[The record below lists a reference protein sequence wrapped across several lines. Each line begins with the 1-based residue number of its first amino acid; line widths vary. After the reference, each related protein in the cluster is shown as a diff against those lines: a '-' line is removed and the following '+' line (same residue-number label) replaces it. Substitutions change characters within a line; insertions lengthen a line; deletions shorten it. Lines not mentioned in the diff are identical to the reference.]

1 MLLAL
6 IIFSLQFKPV
16 QTYIAQKAAAYLS
29 KELNTKVSIKSL
41 YIKPFKSIVLEDLLV
56 LDLQKDTLLSTPEFM
71 VDINQFS
78 IDKKI
83 IDINTIQVNN
93 GQFFLKDFKDKS
105 SNLDFIINY
114 FDSGKPTVKKPKS
127 KPYDVNIG
135 RVILNKFAFR
145 YKNFAAK
152 DTVQGKNVNFDNV
165 DVKELSG
172 IFEGLDT
179 KNHLVKTNIKNLTL
193 RERSGFYL
201 KNLTAETT
209 IDSNAIELKKLLLV
223 TENSRLTDYYQMKFK
238 SYRDFNH
245 YVDSVRMKAIF
256 KESHLSSK
264 DVAFFAPELNS
275 MKIELDVDG
284 QITGLV
290 NNLRAKKL
298 SIRSGKA
305 THIKGDFIL
314 KGLPRWKETF
324 MDLKI
329 EMAGTNKKDLDEVLA
344 GITGNKKPMIPI
356 IVSKFGNINFNGN
369 FTGFQNDFIAY
380 GEFKTKLGRIVSDVN
395 MKIDK
400 NDVPSYT
407 GNVKTFD
414 FNIGNLLDEKSL
426 GRISSSLY
434 VKGRGTELKELT
446 EKLSGDVEYI
456 DFNNYRYRNVKI
468 DGTFEKKNFDG
479 KLSINDKNLKLL
491 FDGGVNLNP
500 KLPVFAFNATITRAR
515 LKALKLLKDSLLV
528 DAKFSTN
535 FSGTNLNNIEGSL
548 LIQEIRLQNPKG
560 IYNVDS
566 LQLMAKGTGVDR
578 TLDIRSDILD
588 ASIRGEYDLNSIVSY
603 YKAIAKTYVPS
614 LRADIFKFKNQ
625 IFKFNLQVKKFE
637 PLAQFISPGLEMEEG
652 ATLIG
657 DFDSRNNTATLNG
670 FVRKLKYNGVVINN
684 IILDENTTKEQL
696 QLIVTS
702 DRVQLNDSLFIKDV
716 NISNILRNDSLSFN
730 VKMSN
735 SDEANQLDLNGLV
748 EFTKNQDTVARLS
761 ILPSIL
767 KINSEEWRIQE
778 KVRIA
783 LNNGKTLISNFDL
796 TNGIQQ
802 LTIDGLISEDQKDLL
817 AVGFKDFNLK
827 TLNPFTKGFG
837 VKLSGNVNGT
847 TNLYGILKAPKVN
860 DDLKIDS
867 LTFND
872 IYIGTLTDTSSFDN
886 QSNKVNVFTR
896 IMAEDSETFKLTGNI
911 DLKEKLIDLNVRM
924 NDSKLTILEPFVKQL
939 VSNLK
944 GDISADLT
952 VKGKL
957 DKPEINGSVAFDKGQ
972 LMVNYL
978 KTTYVITDEV
988 KIENS
993 VVLLDGESSD
1003 GFVLADLESHE
1014 ATARGTVDLNN
1025 LDDPT
1030 LNVTVN
1036 ANSLM
1041 ALNTTSKD
1049 NSVYFG
1055 KAYGTGV
1062 FKFTGPTSKMKIDIK
1077 AKTEKGTVFN
1087 LPLNSSETV
1096 SDKDFINFISRDSSK
1111 VVKKTTNFD
1120 GLTLTFKLTI
1130 DPNTTANIYTT
1141 LGNLSG
1147 KGNAELN
1154 LNINSLGD
1162 FEMSGDYIIETGSF
1176 DFTAQEVINKKFEI
1190 RQGGTIR
1197 WTGNPTAA
1205 QINLKAVYALRA
1217 NLNELFKAA
1226 NRDASSNANQRV
1238 NTEVEMGLTGLLL
1251 QPDIKLDIFFP
1262 AQPAIKEELQ
1272 TYFSDQN
1279 NLNLQAFSLIIR
1291 RSFAP
1296 GNGGESIGNQLSST
1310 ATSTATELV
1319 FNQFNNVLS
1328 SLNLNFVDLNVRSL
1342 SEASASVKLFND
1354 RLIINAGIVDR
1365 NSLNDFT
1372 IIDFNR
1378 SNVGGEVEG
1387 LFLIR
1392 KDGSLLGKVANKP
1405 PTIQSIFANPGIDQ
1419 NRNVTSFGLVYTQQ
1433 FDTFKEFIQ
1442 KITGAY
1448 RRNLKRKQSESPV
1461 KTNKSINKEAIINQ
1475 SKGNQRR

>member
-1 MLLAL
+1 M
-6 IIFSLQFKPV
+6 
-16 QTYIAQKAAAYLS
+16 
-29 KELNTKVSIKSL
+29 
-41 YIKPFKSIVLEDLLV
+41 LEDLLV
-56 LDLQKDTLLSTPEFM
+56 LDLQKDTLLSTPQFM
-71 VDINQFS
+71 VDINKFS
-78 IDKKI
+78 LDQKS
-83 IDINTIQVNN
+83 IDINTVQINN

-105 SNLDFIINY
+105 SNLDFIIDY
-114 FDSGKPTVKKPKS
+114 FDSGKPSVKKKES
-127 KPYDVNIG
+127 KPFDVKLG

-152 DTVQGKNVNFDNV
+152 DTTQGKSVNFDNV

-193 RERSGFYL
+193 KEQSGFYL

-209 IDSNAIELKKLLLV
+209 IDSNAIELKNLLLV
-223 TENSRLTDYYQMKFK
+223 TNQSRLTNYYQMKFK
-238 SYRDFNH
+238 TYRDFNK
-245 YVDSVRMKAIF
+245 YIDNVRMKAVF
-256 KESHLSSK
+256 KDSHLSSR
-264 DVAFFAPELNS
+264 DVAFFAPELND
-275 MKIELDVDG
+275 MKLDLDIDG

-298 SIRSGKA
+298 SIKTGKA
-305 THIKGDFIL
+305 TYIKGDFIL
-314 KGLPRWKETF
+314 KGLPKWRETF

-329 EMAGTNKKDLDEVLA
+329 ELAGTNKTDLEEVLA
-344 GITGNKKPMIPI
+344 GITNSKKKMIPV
-356 IVSKFGNINFNGN
+356 IVNKFGNINFNGS

-395 MKIDK
+395 MKIDR

-407 GNVKTFD
+407 GNLKTYD

-426 GRISSSLY
+426 GRITSSLY
-434 VKGRGTELKELT
+434 VKGRGTALRELT
-446 EKLSGDVEYI
+446 EKINGDVDYI
-456 DFNNYRYRNVKI
+456 DFNGYRYRNVKV
-468 DGTFEKKNFDG
+468 DGTFDKKYFDG
-479 KLSINDKNLKLL
+479 KLSINDKNVKLV

-500 KLPVFAFNATITRAR
+500 KLPVFNFNATISKAK
-515 LKALKLLKDSLLV
+515 LKALKLLKDSLMV

-548 LIQEIRLQNPKG
+548 LIQEIRLQNQQG
-560 IYNVDS
+560 IYHVDS
-566 LQLMAKGTGVDR
+566 VQLIANGTGINR
-578 TLDIRSDILD
+578 NLNIKSDILD
-588 ASIRGEYDLNSIVSY
+588 ASITGEYDLNSIISY
-603 YKAIAKTYVPS
+603 YKTIAKTYIPS
-614 LRADIFKFKNQ
+614 LKTDIYKYNNQ
-625 IFKFNLQVKKFE
+625 IFKFNLRVKKFDA
-637 PLAQFISPGLEMEEG
+637 LAQLISPGLELEEG
-652 ATLIG
+652 ATING
-657 DFDSRNNTATLNG
+657 DFDSRNNIASLTG
-670 FVRKLKYNGVVINN
+670 FVKNLKYNGIVVNN
-684 IILDENTTKEQL
+684 IIIDENTTKEQL
-696 QLIVTS
+696 QLIITS
-702 DRVQLNDSLFIKDV
+702 DRVQLNDSLYIKDV
-716 NISNILRNDSLSFN
+716 NISNILRNDSLAFN
-730 VKMSN
+730 IKMSN
-735 SDEANQLDLNGLV
+735 ADEANQLDLNGLV
-748 EFTKNQDTVARLS
+748 EFTKNQDTTARLS

-778 KVRIA
+778 KVRIV

-796 TNGIQQ
+796 TNGNQQ
-802 LTIDGLISEDQKDLL
+802 LTIDGLISEDPKDLL
-817 AVGFKDFNLK
+817 EVGFKDFNLK

-837 VKLSGNVNGT
+837 VKLSGAVNGNT
-847 TNLYGILKAPKVN
+847 HLYGILKAPKVN

-872 IYIGTLTDTSSFDN
+872 IYIGTLTDTSSFNN
-886 QSNKVNVFTR
+886 QTNTINVFTR
-896 IMAEDSETFKLTGNI
+896 IMTNDSETFKLTGGLS
-911 DLKEKLIDLNVRM
+911 LKEKLIDLDVKM
-924 NDSKLTILEPFVKQL
+924 NESKLTILEPFVKDL

-944 GDISADLT
+944 GNISADLT

-957 DKPEINGSVAFDKGQ
+957 DKPEINGTLALDKGE

-988 KIENS
+988 KVENS
-993 VVLLDGESSD
+993 VVNLENFKLS
-1003 GFVLADLESHE
+1003 DLEGHE
-1014 ATARGTVDLNN
+1014 AMADGSVDLNN
-1025 LDDPT
+1025 LNDPT
-1030 LNVTVN
+1030 LDVTVN
-1036 ANSLM
+1036 ASNFM

-1055 KAYGTGV
+1055 RAYGTGV

-1120 GLTLTFKLTI
+1120 GITLSFKLTI
-1130 DPNTTANIYTT
+1130 DPNTTANIFTT

-1162 FEMSGDYIIETGSF
+1162 FEMAGDYIIESGSF

-1217 NLNELFKAA
+1217 NLSELFKAA

-1238 NTEVEMGLTGLLL
+1238 DTEVEMGLTGLLL
-1251 QPDIKLDIFFP
+1251 QPDIKLDINFP
-1262 AQPAIKEELQ
+1262 SQPSIKEQLQ
-1272 TYFSDQN
+1272 TYLSDQN

-1291 RSFAP
+1291 RSFAS

-1342 SEASASVKLFND
+1342 NEANASFKFFNN

-1365 NSLNDFT
+1365 NSVNDFNV
-1372 IIDFNR
+1372 IDFSND
-1378 SNVGGEVEG
+1378 NVGREVEA

-1392 KDGSLLGKVANKP
+1392 KDGSLTIKAANKP
-1405 PTIQSIFANPGIDQ
+1405 PTQQSIFLNSGISPTA
-1419 NRNVTSFGLVYTQQ
+1419 NVTSFGLVYTQQ

-1442 KITGAY
+1442 KISGSY
-1448 RRNLKRKQSESPV
+1448 RRNLRRTQSETPV
-1461 KTNKSINKEAIINQ
+1461 KVNKSINKETIINQ
-1475 SKGNQRR
+1475 GKNNPRK

>member
-16 QTYIAQKAAAYLS
+16 QTYFAQKAAAYLS
-29 KELNTKVSIKSL
+29 KELNTTIKIKSL

-56 LDLQKDTLLSTPEFM
+56 LDLQKDTLLSTPQFM
-71 VDINQFS
+71 VDINQLS

-83 IDINTIQVNN
+83 IDINTVQINN
-93 GQFFLKDFKDKS
+93 GSFFLKDFKDNS

-114 FDSGKPTVKKPKS
+114 FDSGKPTVKKKKS
-127 KPYDVNIG
+127 EPYKIDFRRI
-135 RVILNKFAFR
+135 ILNKMSFK
-145 YKNFAAK
+145 YKNYKAK
-152 DTVQGKNVNFDNV
+152 DQSQGKSVNFDNV

-179 KNHLVKTNIKNLTL
+179 KTHLFKTNIKNLTFK
-193 RERSGFYL
+193 ERSGFYL
-201 KNLTAETT
+201 KNLTAQTT
-209 IDSNAIELKKLLLV
+209 VDSNSIELKNLLLE
-223 TENSRLTDYYQMKFK
+223 TNQSRLTNYFQMRFNTFK
-238 SYRDFNH
+238 DFNH
-245 YVDSVRMKAIF
+245 YIDNVRMKAVF
-256 KESHLSSK
+256 KESHITSR
-264 DVAFFAPELNS
+264 DVAFFAPELNE
-275 MKIELDVDG
+275 MKLDLDVDG

-298 SIRSGKA
+298 SIKSGKA
-305 THIKGDFIL
+305 TYIKGDFII
-314 KGLPRWKETF
+314 KGLPKWKETF
-324 MDLKI
+324 MDLNI
-329 EMAGTNKKDLDEVLA
+329 EMAGTNKTDLDEVLA
-344 GITGNKKPMIPI
+344 GITNSKKKLIPS
-356 IVSKFGNINFNGN
+356 IVNKFGNINFNGS

-380 GEFKTKLGRIVSDVN
+380 GEFKTKLGRFVSDVN

-407 GNVKTFD
+407 GNIKTYD

-434 VKGRGTELKELT
+434 VKGRGTELKS
-446 EKLSGDVEYI
+446 LSENINGDVDYI

-468 DGTFEKKNFDG
+468 DGTFNKKYFDG
-479 KLSINDKNLKLL
+479 KLSINDKNVKLV

-500 KLPVFAFNATITRAR
+500 KLPVFNFKATITKAK
-515 LKALKLLKDSLLV
+515 LKALKLLKDSLMV

-535 FSGTNLNNIEGSL
+535 FSGTNLDNIEGTL

-560 IYNVDS
+560 VYNVDS
-566 LQLMAKGTGVDR
+566 VQLLANGTGANR
-578 TLDIRSDILD
+578 NLTIKSDILD
-588 ASIRGEYDLNSIVSY
+588 ASIKGEYDLNSIASY

-614 LRADIFKFKNQ
+614 LKADIIKYKNQ
-625 IFKFNLQVKKFE
+625 IFQFNLQVKNFE
-637 PLAQFISPGLEMEEG
+637 PLAQFISPGLELDEG

-670 FVRKLKYNGVVINN
+670 FVKTLKFNGVVVNN

-702 DRVQLNDSLFIKDV
+702 DRVQINDSLFIKDV
-716 NISNILRNDSLSFN
+716 NISNILRNDSLAFN

-735 SDEANQLDLNGLV
+735 SDDANQLDLNGLV
-748 EFTKNQDTVARLS
+748 EFTKNQDTTARLS

-778 KVRIA
+778 KVRIV
-783 LNNGKTLISNFDL
+783 LNNGKTEITNFDL
-796 TNGIQQ
+796 TNGNQQ
-802 LTIDGLISEDQKDLL
+802 ITIDGLISEDPKDLIK
-817 AVGFKDFNLK
+817 VGFKDFSLR

-837 VKLSGNVNGT
+837 VKLAGNVNGE
-847 TNLYGILKAPKVN
+847 TNLYGILKAPRVS

-867 LTFND
+867 LNFNN
-872 IYIGTLTDTSSFDN
+872 IYIGTLTDTSSFNNEDN
-886 QSNKVNVFTR
+886 KINVFTR
-896 IMAEDSETFKLTGNI
+896 IMADGNETFKLTGNL
-911 DLKEKLIDLNVRM
+911 DLKEKEIDLNVRM
-924 NDSKLTILEPFVKQL
+924 NESKLTILEPFVKEL

-944 GDISADLT
+944 GNISSDLT
-952 VKGKL
+952 VKGKF
-957 DKPEINGSVAFDKGQ
+957 DKPEINGTLALDKGQ

-978 KTTYVITDEV
+978 KTTYIITDEV
-988 KIENS
+988 KVEKS
-993 VVLLDGESSD
+993 VIKLDK
-1003 GFVLADLESHE
+1003 FKLNDLEGHE
-1014 ATARGTVDLNN
+1014 AVANGTVDLNDIN
-1025 LDDPT
+1025 YPN
-1030 LNVTVN
+1030 LNVILE
-1036 ANSLM
+1036 ANSFM
-1041 ALNTTSKD
+1041 ALNTTAKD
-1049 NSVYFG
+1049 NSVYYG
-1055 KAYGTGV
+1055 RAYGTGV
-1062 FKFTGPTSKMKIDIK
+1062 FKFNGPTNKMKIDIK
-1077 AKTEKGTVFN
+1077 AKTEKGTIFN

-1096 SDKDFINFISRDSSK
+1096 SDKDFINFISRDSTTI
-1111 VVKKTTNFD
+1111 VKKTTNFD

-1176 DFTAQEVINKKFEI
+1176 DFTAQEVINKKFDI

-1251 QPDIKLDIFFP
+1251 KPDIKLDIYFP
-1262 AQPAIKEELQ
+1262 SQPAIKEELQ

-1296 GNGGESIGNQLSST
+1296 GNGGESIGNQLQST
-1310 ATSTATELV
+1310 VSSTATELV

-1342 SEASASVKLFND
+1342 SEANASFKFFND

-1365 NSLNDFT
+1365 NSLNDLT
-1372 IIDFNR
+1372 IIDF
-1378 SNVGGEVEG
+1378 SKNVGSEVEA
-1387 LFLIR
+1387 LFLIK
-1392 KDGSLLGKVANKP
+1392 KDGSLTGKVANKP
-1405 PTIQSIFANPGIDQ
+1405 PTQQSIFLNSGISATA
-1419 NRNVTSFGLVYTQQ
+1419 NVTSFGLVYTQQ

-1442 KITGAY
+1442 KLSGAY
-1448 RRNLKRKQSESPV
+1448 RRNLKRKQAEQPV
-1461 KTNKSINKEAIINQ
+1461 KTNKSINKDAIINQ
-1475 SKGNQRR
+1475 SKGNPRR

>member
-16 QTYIAQKAAAYLS
+16 QTYVAQKAAAYLS
-29 KELNTKVSIKSL
+29 KELKTTISIKSL

-56 LDLQKDTLLSTPEFM
+56 LDLQKDTLLSTPQFM
-71 VDINQFS
+71 VDINQLS

-83 IDINTIQVNN
+83 ININTVQINN

-114 FDSGKPTVKKPKS
+114 FDSGKPTVKKPDS
-127 KPYDVNIG
+127 KPFDVTIG

-145 YKNFAAK
+145 YKNYAAK

-172 IFEGLDT
+172 IFDGLDT

-193 RERSGFYL
+193 REKSGFYL

-223 TENSRLTDYYQMKFK
+223 TDHSRLTDYYQMKFK
-238 SYRDFNH
+238 TYRDFNH

-305 THIKGDFIL
+305 THIKGDFII
-314 KGLPRWKETF
+314 KGLPKWKETF

-344 GITGNKKPMIPI
+344 GFTGSKKAIIPS
-356 IVSKFGNINFNGN
+356 IVNKFGNINFNGN

-434 VKGRGTELKELT
+434 VKGRGTELKDLT
-446 EKLSGDVEYI
+446 EKLNGDVAYI
-456 DFNNYRYRNVKI
+456 DFNGYRYRNVKI

-479 KLSINDKNLKLL
+479 KLSINDKNVKLI

-500 KLPVFAFNATITRAR
+500 KLPVFNFNATITKAR
-515 LKALKLLKDSLLV
+515 LKALKLLNDSLLV

-535 FSGTNLNNIEGSL
+535 FSGTNLNNIEGQL

-566 LQLMAKGTGVDR
+566 VQLMAQGTGVDR
-578 TLDIRSDILD
+578 VLDIKSDILD

-614 LRADIFKFKNQ
+614 LRANIIKYKNQ
-625 IFKFNLQVKKFE
+625 IFKFNLRVKKFE
-637 PLAQFISPGLEMEEG
+637 PLAQFISPGLEMAEG

-670 FVRKLKYNGVVINN
+670 YVKTLKYNGVVINN

-716 NISNILRNDSLSFN
+716 NISNILRNDSLAFN

-748 EFTKNQDTVARLS
+748 EFTKNEDTIARLS
-761 ILPSIL
+761 VLPSIL

-783 LNNGKTLISNFDL
+783 INNGKTLISNFDL
-796 TNGIQQ
+796 TNGEQQ
-802 LTIDGLISEDQKDLL
+802 MTIDGLISEDQKDLL
-817 AVGFKDFNLK
+817 VVGFKDFNLK

-837 VKLSGNVNGT
+837 MKLSGNVNGM

-872 IYIGTLTDTSSFDN
+872 IYIGTLTDTSSFN
-886 QSNKVNVFTR
+886 NESSKINVFTR
-896 IMAEDSETFKLTGNI
+896 ITTENAETFKLTGNL
-911 DLKEKLIDLNVRM
+911 DLKEKLIDLNVKM
-924 NDSKLTILEPFVKQL
+924 KDSKLTILEPFVKQL

-957 DKPEINGSVAFDKGQ
+957 DKPQIDGNISFNKGE

-988 KIENS
+988 KVANS
-993 VVLLDGESSD
+993 VIDLD
-1003 GFVLADLESHE
+1003 DLELNDLEGHQAVAVGS
-1014 ATARGTVDLNN
+1014 VDLNN

-1030 LNVTVN
+1030 LDVTVT
-1036 ANSLM
+1036 ANSFM

-1062 FKFTGPTSKMKIDIK
+1062 FKFSGPTSKMKIDIK

-1272 TYFSDQN
+1272 TYLSDQN

-1387 LFLIR
+1387 LFLIK

-1419 NRNVTSFGLVYTQQ
+1419 NRNVTSFGMVYTQQ
-1433 FDTFKEFIQ
+1433 FDTFKEFLQ

-1448 RRNLKRKQSESPV
+1448 RRNLKRKQEGNPV
-1461 KTNKSINKEAIINQ
+1461 KTNKSISKEAIINQ
-1475 SKGNQRR
+1475 SKGNPRR

>member
-1 MLLAL
+1 M
-6 IIFSLQFKPV
+6 
-16 QTYIAQKAAAYLS
+16 
-29 KELNTKVSIKSL
+29 SIKSL
-41 YIKPFKSIVLEDLLV
+41 YIQPFKSIVFEELLV
-56 LDLQKDTLLSTPEFM
+56 LDLQKDTLLSTPQFM
-71 VDINQFS
+71 VDINQLS
-78 IDKKI
+78 LDKRI
-83 IDINTIQVNN
+83 IDINTIQINN

-114 FDSGKPTVKKPKS
+114 FDSGKPTVRKKKS
-127 KPYDVNIG
+127 KPYDVSLG
-135 RVILNKFAFR
+135 RLILNKFAFR
-145 YKNFAAK
+145 YKNFGAK
-152 DTVQGKNVNFDNV
+152 DTLQGQSVNFDNV

-179 KNHLVKTNIKNLTL
+179 KNHLMKTNIKNLTL
-193 RERSGFYL
+193 KERSGFYL
-201 KNLTAETT
+201 KNLTAQTT
-209 IDSNAIELKKLLLV
+209 IDSNAIELKNLLLV
-223 TENSRLTDYYQMKFK
+223 TNQSRLSNYYQMKFNT
-238 SYRDFNH
+238 YRDFNH
-245 YVDSVRMKAIF
+245 YIDSVRMKAVF
-256 KESHLSSK
+256 KDSHLSSR
-264 DVAFFAPELNS
+264 DVAFFAPE
-275 MKIELDVDG
+275 MKDMKLDIDVDG

-298 SIRSGKA
+298 SLRTGKA
-305 THIKGDFIL
+305 TYIKGDFIL
-314 KGLPRWKETF
+314 KGLPKWKETF

-329 EMAGTNKKDLDEVLA
+329 DLAGTNKTDLDEVLR
-344 GITGNKKPMIPI
+344 GITNSKKTLIPT
-356 IVSKFGNINFNGN
+356 IVSKFGNINFNGS

-414 FNIGNLLDEKSL
+414 FNIGNLLEEKSL
-426 GRISSSLY
+426 GKISSSLY
-434 VKGRGTELKELT
+434 VKGRGTELKNLT
-446 EKLSGDVEYI
+446 EKLNGDVDYI

-468 DGTFEKKNFDG
+468 DGTFNKKYFDG
-479 KLSINDKNLKLL
+479 KLSIDDKNVKLI

-500 KLPVFAFNATITRAR
+500 KLPVFNFNATISKAR
-515 LKALKLLKDSLLV
+515 LKALKLMKDSLMV
-528 DAKFSTN
+528 DAKFKTN
-535 FSGTNLNNIEGSL
+535 FSGTNLNNIEGNL
-548 LIQEIRLQNPKG
+548 LIEEIRLQNPKG
-560 IYNVDS
+560 IYMIDS
-566 LQLMAKGTGVDR
+566 VQLVANGTGTSR
-578 TLDIRSDILD
+578 NLNIKSDILD
-588 ASIRGEYDLNSIVSY
+588 ASISGQYDLNSIASY

-614 LRADIFKFKNQ
+614 LKTDIIKYKEQ
-625 IFKFNLQVKKFE
+625 IFQFNLKIKKFE
-637 PLAQFISPGLEMEEG
+637 PLAQLISPGLEMEEG
-652 ATLIG
+652 ATIIG
-657 DFDSRNNTATLNG
+657 DFDSRNNTATLTG
-670 FVRKLKYNGVVINN
+670 FVRKLKYSGIVVNN

-702 DRVQLNDSLFIKDV
+702 DRVQLNDSLYIKDV
-716 NISNILRNDSLSFN
+716 NISNILRNDSLAFN

-735 SDEANQLDLNGLV
+735 ADEANQLDLNGLV
-748 EFTKNQDTVARLS
+748 EFTKNQDTAARLS
-761 ILPSIL
+761 VLPSIL
-767 KINSEEWRIQE
+767 KINNEEWRIQD
-778 KVRIA
+778 KVRIV
-783 LNNGKTLISNFDL
+783 LNNGKTQISNFDL
-796 TNGIQQ
+796 TNGDQQ
-802 LTIDGLISEDQKDLL
+802 LIVDGLISDDPKDLL
-817 AVGFKDFNLK
+817 TVGFKDFSLK

-837 VKLSGNVNGT
+837 VKLNGDVNGNT
-847 TNLYGILKAPKVN
+847 RVYGILKSPTIN

-867 LTFND
+867 LNFND

-886 QSNKVNVFTR
+886 QSNKVNVFTSV
-896 IMAEDSETFKLTGNI
+896 MTENTETFKLTGNV

-924 NDSKLTILEPFVKQL
+924 NESKLTILEPFVKQL

-944 GDISADLT
+944 GNISADLT

-957 DKPEINGSVAFDKGQ
+957 DQPEINGSLALDKGQ

-988 KIENS
+988 SVKNS
-993 VVLLDGESSD
+993 VIYLDD
-1003 GFVLADLESHE
+1003 FVLRDLEGHE
-1014 ATARGTVDLNN
+1014 ASAEGSVDLNN
-1025 LDDPT
+1025 INDPT
-1030 LNVTVN
+1030 LDVRVN
-1036 ANSLM
+1036 ANNFM

-1055 KAYGTGV
+1055 RAYGTGL
-1062 FKFTGPTSKMKIDIK
+1062 FKFNGPTSKMKIDIK

-1111 VVKKTTNFD
+1111 VVKKTTSFD
-1120 GLTLTFKLTI
+1120 GLTLTFKLSI
-1130 DPNTTANIYTT
+1130 DPNTTANIFTT

-1217 NLNELFKAA
+1217 NLSDLFKAA

-1238 NTEVEMGLTGLLL
+1238 DTEVEMGLTGLLL
-1251 QPDIKLDIFFP
+1251 QPDIKLDINFP
-1262 AQPAIKEELQ
+1262 SQPSIKEQLQ
-1272 TYFSDQN
+1272 TYLSDQN

-1291 RSFAP
+1291 RSFAS

-1342 SEASASVKLFND
+1342 NEANASFKFFNN
-1354 RLIINAGIVDR
+1354 RLVVNAGIVDR
-1365 NSLNDFT
+1365 NSVNDFNV
-1372 IIDFNR
+1372 IDFSR
-1378 SNVGGEVEG
+1378 NVGREVEA
-1387 LFLIR
+1387 LYLI
-1392 KDGSLLGKVANKP
+1392 KSDGSLTVKAANKP
-1405 PTIQSIFANPGIDQ
+1405 PTQQSIFLNSGISPTA
-1419 NRNVTSFGLVYTQQ
+1419 NVTSFGLVYTQQ

-1442 KITGAY
+1442 KLSGSY
-1448 RRNLKRKQSESPV
+1448 RRNLKRKQSEAPV
-1461 KTNKSINKEAIINQ
+1461 KTNKSLSKEVIINQ
-1475 SKGNQRR
+1475 TKNNGPRR

>member
-1 MLLAL
+1 LLLAL

-16 QTYIAQKAAAYLS
+16 QTYVAQKAAAYLS
-29 KELNTKVSIKSL
+29 KELKTTISIKSL

-56 LDLQKDTLLSTPEFM
+56 LDLQKDTLLSTPQFM
-71 VDINQFS
+71 VDINQLS

-83 IDINTIQVNN
+83 ININTVQINN

-114 FDSGKPTVKKPKS
+114 FDSGKPTVKKPDS
-127 KPYDVNIG
+127 KPFDVTIG

-145 YKNFAAK
+145 YKNYAAK

-172 IFEGLDT
+172 IFDGLDT

-193 RERSGFYL
+193 REKSGFYL

-223 TENSRLTDYYQMKFK
+223 TDHSRLTDYYQMKFK
-238 SYRDFNH
+238 TYRDFNH

-305 THIKGDFIL
+305 THIKGDFII
-314 KGLPRWKETF
+314 KGLPKWKETF

-344 GITGNKKPMIPI
+344 GFTGSKKAIIPS
-356 IVSKFGNINFNGN
+356 IVNKFGNINFNGN

-434 VKGRGTELKELT
+434 VKGRGTELKDLT
-446 EKLSGDVEYI
+446 EKLNGDVAYI
-456 DFNNYRYRNVKI
+456 DFNGYRYRNVKI

-479 KLSINDKNLKLL
+479 KLSINDKNVKLI

-500 KLPVFAFNATITRAR
+500 KLPVFNFNATITKAR
-515 LKALKLLKDSLLV
+515 LKALKLLNDSLLV

-535 FSGTNLNNIEGSL
+535 FSGTNLNNIEGQL

-566 LQLMAKGTGVDR
+566 VQLMAQGTGVDR
-578 TLDIRSDILD
+578 VLDIKSDILD

-614 LRADIFKFKNQ
+614 LRANIIKYKNQ
-625 IFKFNLQVKKFE
+625 IFKFNLRVKKFE
-637 PLAQFISPGLEMEEG
+637 PLAQFISPGLEMAEG

-670 FVRKLKYNGVVINN
+670 YVKTLKYNGVVINN

-716 NISNILRNDSLSFN
+716 NISNILRNDSLAFN

-748 EFTKNQDTVARLS
+748 EFTKNEDTIARLS
-761 ILPSIL
+761 VLPSIL

-778 KVRIA
+778 KVRFAI
-783 LNNGKTLISNFDL
+783 NNGKTLISNFDL
-796 TNGIQQ
+796 TNGKQQ
-802 LTIDGLISEDQKDLL
+802 MTIDGLISEDQKDLL
-817 AVGFKDFNLK
+817 VVGFKDFNLK

-837 VKLSGNVNGT
+837 VKLSGNVNGM

-872 IYIGTLTDTSSFDN
+872 IYIGTLTDTSSFN
-886 QSNKVNVFTR
+886 NESSKINVFTR
-896 IMAEDSETFKLTGNI
+896 ITTENSESFKLTGNL
-911 DLKEKLIDLNVRM
+911 DLKEKLIDLNVKM
-924 NDSKLTILEPFVKQL
+924 KDSKLTILEPFVKQL

-957 DKPEINGSVAFDKGQ
+957 DKPQIDGNISFNKGE

-988 KIENS
+988 KVANS
-993 VVLLDGESSD
+993 VIDLD
-1003 GFVLADLESHE
+1003 DLELNDLEGHQAVAVGS
-1014 ATARGTVDLNN
+1014 VDLNN

-1030 LNVTVN
+1030 LDVTVT
-1036 ANSLM
+1036 ANSFM

-1062 FKFTGPTSKMKIDIK
+1062 FKFSGPTSKMKIDIK

-1190 RQGGTIR
+1190 RQGGTIL

-1272 TYFSDQN
+1272 TYLSDQN

-1387 LFLIR
+1387 LFLIK

-1419 NRNVTSFGLVYTQQ
+1419 NRNVTSFGMVYTQQ
-1433 FDTFKEFIQ
+1433 FDTFKEFLQ

-1448 RRNLKRKQSESPV
+1448 RRNLRRKREGNPV
-1461 KTNKSINKEAIINQ
+1461 KTNKSISKEAIINQ
-1475 SKGNQRR
+1475 SKGNPRR

>member
-16 QTYIAQKAAAYLS
+16 QTYVAQKAAAYLS
-29 KELNTKVSIKSL
+29 KELKTTISIKSL

-56 LDLQKDTLLSTPEFM
+56 LDLQKDTLLSTPQFM
-71 VDINQFS
+71 VDINQLS

-83 IDINTIQVNN
+83 ININTVQINN

-114 FDSGKPTVKKPKS
+114 FDSGKPTVKKPDR
-127 KPYDVNIG
+127 KPFDVTIG

-145 YKNFAAK
+145 YKNYAAK

-172 IFEGLDT
+172 IFDGLDT

-193 RERSGFYL
+193 REKSGFYL

-223 TENSRLTDYYQMKFK
+223 TDHSRLTDYYQMKFK
-238 SYRDFNH
+238 TYRDFNH

-305 THIKGDFIL
+305 THIKGDFII
-314 KGLPRWKETF
+314 KGLPKWKETF

-344 GITGNKKPMIPI
+344 GFTGSKKAIIPS
-356 IVSKFGNINFNGN
+356 IVNKFGNINFNGN

-426 GRISSSLY
+426 GRVSSSLY
-434 VKGRGTELKELT
+434 VKGRGTELKDLT
-446 EKLSGDVEYI
+446 EKLNGDVAYI
-456 DFNNYRYRNVKI
+456 DFNGYRYRNVKI

-479 KLSINDKNLKLL
+479 KLSINDKNVKLI

-500 KLPVFAFNATITRAR
+500 KLPVFNFNATITKAR
-515 LKALKLLKDSLLV
+515 LKSLKLLNDSLLV

-535 FSGTNLNNIEGSL
+535 FSGTNLNNIEGQL

-566 LQLMAKGTGVDR
+566 VQLMAQGTGVDR
-578 TLDIRSDILD
+578 VLDIKSDILD

-614 LRADIFKFKNQ
+614 LRANIIKYKNQ
-625 IFKFNLQVKKFE
+625 IFKFNLRVKKFE
-637 PLAQFISPGLEMEEG
+637 PLAQFISPGLEMAEG

-670 FVRKLKYNGVVINN
+670 YVKTLKYNGVVINN

-716 NISNILRNDSLSFN
+716 NISNILRNDSLAFN

-748 EFTKNQDTVARLS
+748 EFTKNEDTIARLS
-761 ILPSIL
+761 VLPSIL

-796 TNGIQQ
+796 TNGEQQ
-802 LTIDGLISEDQKDLL
+802 MTIDGLISEDQKDLL
-817 AVGFKDFNLK
+817 VVGFKDFNLK

-837 VKLSGNVNGT
+837 VKLSGNVNGM

-872 IYIGTLTDTSSFDN
+872 IYIGTLTDTSSFN
-886 QSNKVNVFTR
+886 NESNKINVFTR
-896 IMAEDSETFKLTGNI
+896 ITTENSETFKLTGNL
-911 DLKEKLIDLNVRM
+911 DLKEKLIDLNVKM
-924 NDSKLTILEPFVKQL
+924 KDSKLTILEPFVKQL

-957 DKPEINGSVAFDKGQ
+957 DKPQIDGNISFNKGE

-988 KIENS
+988 KVANS
-993 VVLLDGESSD
+993 VIDLD
-1003 GFVLADLESHE
+1003 DLELNDLEGHQAVAVGS
-1014 ATARGTVDLNN
+1014 VDLNN

-1030 LNVTVN
+1030 LDVKLT
-1036 ANSLM
+1036 ANSFM

-1062 FKFTGPTSKMKIDIK
+1062 FKFSGPTSKMKIDIK

-1272 TYFSDQN
+1272 TYLSDQN

-1387 LFLIR
+1387 LFLIK

-1419 NRNVTSFGLVYTQQ
+1419 NRNVTSFGMVYTQQ
-1433 FDTFKEFIQ
+1433 FDTFKEFLQ

-1448 RRNLKRKQSESPV
+1448 RRNLKRKQEGNPV
-1461 KTNKSINKEAIINQ
+1461 KTNKSISKEAIINQ
-1475 SKGNQRR
+1475 SKGNPRR

>member
-16 QTYIAQKAAAYLS
+16 QTYVAQKAAAYLS
-29 KELNTKVSIKSL
+29 KELKTTISIKSL

-56 LDLQKDTLLSTPEFM
+56 LDLQKDTLLSTPQFM
-71 VDINQFS
+71 VDINQLS

-83 IDINTIQVNN
+83 ININTVQINN

-114 FDSGKPTVKKPKS
+114 FDSGKPTVKKPDS
-127 KPYDVNIG
+127 KPFDVTIG
-135 RVILNKFAFR
+135 RVILNIFAFR
-145 YKNFAAK
+145 YKNYAAK

-172 IFEGLDT
+172 IFDGLDT

-193 RERSGFYL
+193 REKSGFYL

-223 TENSRLTDYYQMKFK
+223 TDHSRLTDYYQMKFK
-238 SYRDFNH
+238 TYRDFNH

-305 THIKGDFIL
+305 THIKGDFII
-314 KGLPRWKETF
+314 KGLPKWKETF

-344 GITGNKKPMIPI
+344 GFTGSKKAIIPS
-356 IVSKFGNINFNGN
+356 IVNKFGNINFNGN

-434 VKGRGTELKELT
+434 VKGRGTELKDLT
-446 EKLSGDVEYI
+446 EKLNGDVAYI
-456 DFNNYRYRNVKI
+456 DFNGYRYRNVKI

-479 KLSINDKNLKLL
+479 KLSINDKNVKLI

-500 KLPVFAFNATITRAR
+500 RLPVFNFNATITKAR
-515 LKALKLLKDSLLV
+515 LKALKLLNDSLLV

-535 FSGTNLNNIEGSL
+535 FSGTNLNNIEGQL

-566 LQLMAKGTGVDR
+566 VQLMAQGTGVDR
-578 TLDIRSDILD
+578 VLDIKSDILD

-614 LRADIFKFKNQ
+614 LRANIIKYKNQ
-625 IFKFNLQVKKFE
+625 IFKFNLRVKKFE
-637 PLAQFISPGLEMEEG
+637 PLAQFISPGLEMAEG

-670 FVRKLKYNGVVINN
+670 YVKTLKYNGVVINN

-716 NISNILRNDSLSFN
+716 NISNILRNDSLAFN

-748 EFTKNQDTVARLS
+748 EFTKNEDTIARLS
-761 ILPSIL
+761 VLPSIL

-783 LNNGKTLISNFDL
+783 INNGKTLISNFDL
-796 TNGIQQ
+796 TNGEQQ
-802 LTIDGLISEDQKDLL
+802 MTIDGLISEDQKDLL
-817 AVGFKDFNLK
+817 VVGFKDFNLK

-837 VKLSGNVNGT
+837 VKLSGNVNGM

-872 IYIGTLTDTSSFDN
+872 IYIGTLTDTSSFN
-886 QSNKVNVFTR
+886 NESSKINVFTR
-896 IMAEDSETFKLTGNI
+896 ITTENSETFKLTGNL
-911 DLKEKLIDLNVRM
+911 DLKEKLIDLNVKM
-924 NDSKLTILEPFVKQL
+924 KDSKLTILEPFVKQL

-957 DKPEINGSVAFDKGQ
+957 DKPQIDGNISFNKGE

-988 KIENS
+988 KVANS
-993 VVLLDGESSD
+993 VIDLD
-1003 GFVLADLESHE
+1003 DLELNDLEGHHAVAVGS
-1014 ATARGTVDLNN
+1014 VDLNN

-1030 LNVTVN
+1030 LDVKVT
-1036 ANSLM
+1036 ANSFM

-1062 FKFTGPTSKMKIDIK
+1062 FKFNGPTSKMKIDIK

-1272 TYFSDQN
+1272 TYLSDQN

-1387 LFLIR
+1387 LFLIK

-1419 NRNVTSFGLVYTQQ
+1419 NRNVTSFGMVYTQQ
-1433 FDTFKEFIQ
+1433 FDTFKEFLQ

-1448 RRNLKRKQSESPV
+1448 RRNLKRKQEGNPV
-1461 KTNKSINKEAIINQ
+1461 KTNKSISKEAIINQ
-1475 SKGNQRR
+1475 SKGNPRR

>member
-6 IIFSLQFKPV
+6 IVFSLQFKPV
-16 QTYIAQKAAAYLS
+16 QTYFAQKAAAYLS
-29 KELNTKVSIKSL
+29 KELKTTISIKSL

-56 LDLQKDTLLSTPEFM
+56 LDLQKDTLLSTPQFL
-71 VDINQFS
+71 VDINQLS
-78 IDKKI
+78 IEKKI
-83 IDINTIQVNN
+83 IDITTVQINN
-93 GQFFLKDFKDKS
+93 GQFFLKEFKDKS
-105 SNLDFIINY
+105 SNFDFIINY
-114 FDSGKPTVKKPKS
+114 FDSGNPKVKKPKS
-127 KPYDVNIG
+127 KPYDINVG
-135 RVILNKFAFR
+135 RIILNKFAFR
-145 YKNFAAK
+145 YTNFAAK
-152 DTVQGKNVNFDNV
+152 DTTQGKSVNFDNV

-193 RERSGFYL
+193 KEKSGFYL

-209 IDSNAIELKKLLLV
+209 IDSNAIELKDLLLV
-223 TENSRLTDYYQMKFK
+223 TNQSRLTNYYQMKFK

-245 YVDSVRMKAIF
+245 YVDNVRMKAIF
-256 KESHLSSK
+256 KESHLSSR
-264 DVAFFAPELNS
+264 DVAFFAPEMNT
-275 MKIELDVDG
+275 MKLDIDVDG

-298 SIRSGKA
+298 SLKTGKA
-305 THIKGDFIL
+305 TYIKGDFIL
-314 KGLPRWKETF
+314 KGLPKWKETF
-324 MDLKI
+324 MDLNI
-329 EMAGTNKKDLDEVLA
+329 EMAGTNKTDLDEVLG
-344 GITGNKKPMIPI
+344 GITNSKKKLIPS
-356 IVSKFGNINFNGN
+356 IVNKFGNINFNGN

-407 GNVKTFD
+407 GNVKTYD

-446 EKLSGDVEYI
+446 EKINGDVDYI
-456 DFNNYRYRNVKI
+456 DFNGYRYRNVKI
-468 DGTFEKKNFDG
+468 DGTFDKKYFDG
-479 KLSINDKNLKLL
+479 KLTINDKNVKLA

-500 KLPVFAFNATITRAR
+500 KLPVFNFNATISKAK
-515 LKALKLLKDSLLV
+515 LKALKLMKDSLMV

-535 FSGTNLNNIEGSL
+535 FSGTNLNNIEGNL
-548 LIQEIRLQNPKG
+548 LIEEIRLQNPKG
-560 IYNVDS
+560 VYNVDS
-566 LQLMAKGTGVDR
+566 VQLIASGTGVDR
-578 TLDIRSDILD
+578 NLNIKSDILD

-603 YKAIAKTYVPS
+603 YKAIAKTYIPS
-614 LRADIFKFKNQ
+614 LKTDIVKYKNQ
-625 IFKFNLQVKKFE
+625 IFQFNLKVKKFE
-637 PLAQFISPGLEMEEG
+637 ALAQLISPGLTLDDG

-670 FVRKLKYNGVVINN
+670 FIKTLKYNGIVVNN
-684 IILDENTTKEQL
+684 IILDENTTPEQL

-702 DRVQLNDSLFIKDV
+702 DRVQINDSLFIKDV
-716 NISNILRNDSLSFN
+716 NISNILRNDSLAFN

-748 EFTKNQDTVARLS
+748 EFTKNQDTTARLS
-761 ILPSIL
+761 VLPSIL

-778 KVRIA
+778 KVRIV
-783 LNNGKTLISNFDL
+783 LNNGKTKISNFDL
-796 TNGIQQ
+796 TNGQQ
-802 LTIDGLISEDQKDLL
+802 QIRIDGLISEDPNDLIE
-817 AVGFKDFNLK
+817 VGFKDFSLK

-837 VKLSGNVNGT
+837 VRLSGNVNGK
-847 TNLYGILKAPKVN
+847 TNLYGILKGPRVD

-867 LTFND
+867 LNFND
-872 IYIGTLTDTSSFDN
+872 IYIGTLTDTSSY
-886 QSNKVNVFTR
+886 SNETNRINVYTH
-896 IMAEDSETFKLTGNI
+896 IIADDTETFKLTGNL
-911 DLKEKLIDLNVRM
+911 DLKEKEIDLSVRM
-924 NDSKLTILEPFVKQL
+924 NESKLTILEPFVKQL

-944 GDISADLT
+944 GNISADLT

-957 DKPEINGSVAFDKGQ
+957 DKPEINGTLALDKGQ

-988 KIENS
+988 RVDNS
-993 VVLLDGESSD
+993 VIDLGDFELS
-1003 GFVLADLESHE
+1003 DLEGHS
-1014 ATARGTVDLNN
+1014 ATARGTVDLNDIN
-1025 LDDPT
+1025 YPT
-1030 LNVTVN
+1030 LDVMVN
-1036 ANSLM
+1036 ANNLM
-1041 ALNTTSKD
+1041 ALNTTGKD
-1049 NSVYFG
+1049 NSVYYG
-1055 KAYGTGV
+1055 RAYGTGT
-1062 FKFTGPTSKMKIDIK
+1062 FKFTGPTNKMKIDIK
-1077 AKTEKGTVFN
+1077 AKTDKGTIFN

-1111 VVKKTTNFD
+1111 VIKKPTNFD
-1120 GLTLTFKLTI
+1120 GLTLSFKLTI

-1147 KGNAELN
+1147 KGNADLN

-1162 FEMSGDYIIETGSF
+1162 FEMSGDYIIEAGSF

-1205 QINLKAVYALRA
+1205 QINLKAIYALRA
-1217 NLNELFKAA
+1217 STGDLFKAA

-1238 NTEVEMGLTGLLL
+1238 DTEVEMGLTGLLL
-1251 QPDIKLDIFFP
+1251 QPEIKLDINFP
-1262 AQPAIKEELQ
+1262 SQPSIKEQLQ

-1296 GNGGESIGNQLSST
+1296 GNGGQSIGNQIGST

-1342 SEASASVKLFND
+1342 SEANASFKLFND

-1365 NSLNDFT
+1365 NSLNDLSL
-1372 IIDFNR
+1372 DFSK
-1378 SNVGGEVEG
+1378 SNVGGEVEA

-1392 KDGSLLGKVANKP
+1392 RDGSLMTKVANKP
-1405 PTIQSIFANPGIDQ
+1405 PTVQSIFSNPGIDQ

-1442 KITGAY
+1442 KISGAY
-1448 RRNLKRKQSESPV
+1448 RKNLKRKQTEAPI
-1461 KTNKSINKEAIINQ
+1461 KTNKPINKEAIINQ
-1475 SKGNQRR
+1475 SKGNPRR

>member
-16 QTYIAQKAAAYLS
+16 QTYVAQKAAAYLS
-29 KELNTKVSIKSL
+29 KELNTTISIKSL
-41 YIKPFKSIVLEDLLV
+41 YIKPFKSVVLEDLLV
-56 LDLQKDTLLSTPEFM
+56 LDLQKDTLLRTPQFM
-71 VDINQFS
+71 VDINYLS
-78 IDKKI
+78 LEKKI
-83 IDINTIQVNN
+83 IDISTVQINN
-93 GQFFLKDFKDKS
+93 GQFFLKEFKDKS
-105 SNLDFIINY
+105 SNLDFIIDY
-114 FDSGKPTVKKPKS
+114 FDSGKPTVKKKKT
-127 KPYDVNIG
+127 KPFDVKLC
-135 RVILNKFAFR
+135 RLILNEFAFR
-145 YKNFAAK
+145 YTNFAAK
-152 DTVQGKNVNFDNV
+152 DLKQGTSVNFDNV
-165 DVKELSG
+165 DVKALSG

-179 KNHLVKTNIKNLTL
+179 KNHLFKTQIKNLTL
-193 RERSGFYL
+193 KEKSGFYL
-201 KNLTAETT
+201 KNLTAQTT
-209 IDSNAIELKKLLLV
+209 VDSNAIELRNLLLV
-223 TENSRLTDYYQMKFK
+223 TDHSRLTNYYQMKFK
-238 SYRDFNH
+238 SFKDFNH
-245 YVDSVRMKAIF
+245 YIDNIRMKAVF
-256 KESHLSSK
+256 KDSHMSSR
-264 DVAFFAPELNS
+264 DVAFFAPELND
-275 MKIELDVDG
+275 MKLDLDIDG

-298 SIRSGKA
+298 SIKAGKA
-305 THIKGDFIL
+305 TYIKGDFVL
-314 KGLPRWKETF
+314 RGLPKWRETF

-329 EMAGTNKKDLDEVLA
+329 EMAGTNKTDLDQVLA
-344 GITGNKKPMIPI
+344 GITNSKKKIIPV
-356 IVSKFGNINFNGN
+356 IVNKFGNINFNGS

-407 GNVKTFD
+407 GNVKTYD
-414 FNIGNLLDEKSL
+414 FNLGNLIDEKSL
-426 GRISSSLY
+426 GKITSSLY
-434 VKGRGTELKELT
+434 VKGRGTELKNLT
-446 EKLSGDVEYI
+446 EKINGDVDYI
-456 DFNNYRYRNVKI
+456 DFNKYRYRNVKI
-468 DGTFEKKNFDG
+468 DGTFDKKYFDG
-479 KLSINDKNLKLL
+479 KLSINDRNVKLV

-500 KLPVFAFNATITRAR
+500 KLPVFNFNATISKAR
-515 LKALKLLKDSLLV
+515 LKTLKLMKDSLTV

-548 LIQEIRLQNPKG
+548 LVEAIRLQNPKG
-560 IYNVDS
+560 IYHIDS
-566 LQLMAKGTGVDR
+566 VQLMAEGTGINR
-578 TLDIRSDILD
+578 NLNIKSDILD
-588 ASIRGEYDLNSIVSY
+588 ASISGQYDLNSIVSY
-603 YKAIAKTYVPS
+603 YKAIAKTYIPS
-614 LRADIFKFKNQ
+614 LKADIIKYNNQ
-625 IFKFNLQVKKFE
+625 IFKFNLVVKKFE

-652 ATLIG
+652 ATIIG
-657 DFDSRNNTATLNG
+657 DFDSRNNTATLSG
-670 FVRKLKYNGVVINN
+670 FVKKMKYNGIVVNN

-716 NISNILRNDSLSFN
+716 NISNILRNDSLAFN
-730 VKMSN
+730 IKMSN
-735 SDEANQLDLNGLV
+735 ADEANQLDLNGLV
-748 EFTKNQDTVARLS
+748 EFTKNQDTTARLS
-761 ILPSIL
+761 LLPSIL

-778 KVRIA
+778 KVRII

-796 TNGIQQ
+796 TNGNQQ
-802 LTIDGLISEDQKDLL
+802 LTVDGLLSADPKDLL
-817 AVGFKDFNLK
+817 QVGFKDFSLK

-837 VKLSGNVNGT
+837 VKLSGNVNGDT
-847 TNLYGILKAPKVN
+847 KLYGILKSPRATDNLKV
-860 DDLKIDS
+860 DS
-867 LTFND
+867 LNFND
-872 IYIGTLTDTSSFDN
+872 IYIGTLQDTSSFN
-886 QSNKVNVFTR
+886 GENSKVNIFTR
-896 IMAEDSETFKLTGNI
+896 ITADDTETFKLTGN
-911 DLKEKLIDLNVRM
+911 LDLNEKFIDM
-924 NDSKLTILEPFVKQL
+924 NVKMNESKLTILEPFVKQL

-944 GDISADLT
+944 GNISADLS
-952 VKGKL
+952 VKGSL
-957 DKPEINGSVAFDKGQ
+957 DKPAINGDLSLDEGQ

-978 KTTYVITDEV
+978 KTTYVITDKV
-988 KIENS
+988 NIENS
-993 VVLLDGESSD
+993 IINLDK
-1003 GFVLADLESHE
+1003 FKIHDLENNE
-1014 ATARGTVDLNN
+1014 AVADGSIDLNK

-1030 LNVTVN
+1030 LNILVK
-1036 ANSLM
+1036 ANNFIS
-1041 ALNTTSKD
+1041 LNTTAKD
-1049 NSVYFG
+1049 NAVYFG
-1055 KAYGTGV
+1055 KAYGTGE
-1062 FKFTGPTSKMKIDIK
+1062 FKFSGPTSRMKIDIK

-1111 VVKKTTNFD
+1111 VVKKTTSFD

-1130 DPNTTANIYTT
+1130 DPNTTANIFTT

-1238 NTEVEMGLTGLLL
+1238 DTEVEMGLTGLLL
-1251 QPDIKLDIFFP
+1251 QPEIKLDINFP
-1262 AQPAIKEELQ
+1262 SQPSIKEQLQ
-1272 TYFSDQN
+1272 TYLSDQN

-1291 RSFAP
+1291 RSFAS

-1342 SEASASVKLFND
+1342 NEANASFKFFNN

-1365 NSLNDFT
+1365 NSVNDFNV
-1372 IIDFNR
+1372 INFNND
-1378 SNVGGEVEG
+1378 NVGREVEA

-1392 KDGSLLGKVANKP
+1392 KDGSLTVKAANKP
-1405 PTIQSIFANPGIDQ
+1405 PTQQSIFLNSGISPTA
-1419 NRNVTSFGLVYTQQ
+1419 NVTSFGLVYTQQ

-1442 KITGAY
+1442 KISGSY
-1448 RRNLKRKQSESPV
+1448 RRNLKRRQSEAPV
-1461 KTNKSINKEAIINQ
+1461 KVNKSISKEAIINQ
-1475 SKGNQRR
+1475 SKGNQRK

>member
-16 QTYIAQKAAAYLS
+16 QTYVAQKAAAYLS
-29 KELNTKVSIKSL
+29 KELNTTIKIKSL

-56 LDLQKDTLLSTPEFM
+56 LDLQKDTLLSTPQFM
-71 VDINQFS
+71 VDINQLS

-93 GQFFLKDFKDKS
+93 GHFFLKDFKDNS

-114 FDSGKPTVKKPKS
+114 FDSGKPTVKKPK
-127 KPYDVNIG
+127 KEPYKIDFRRI
-135 RVILNKFAFR
+135 ILNKMSFK
-145 YKNFAAK
+145 YKNYKAK
-152 DTVQGKNVNFDNV
+152 DLSQGKSVNFDNV

-179 KNHLVKTNIKNLTL
+179 KTHLFKTNIKNLTL
-193 RERSGFYL
+193 KERSGFYL
-201 KNLTAETT
+201 KNLTALTT
-209 IDSNAIELKKLLLV
+209 VDSNAIELKNLLLE
-223 TENSRLTDYYQMKFK
+223 TSQSRLTNYYQMRFNSFK
-238 SYRDFNH
+238 DFNK
-245 YVDSVRMKAIF
+245 YIDNVRMKAVF
-256 KESHLSSK
+256 KDSHLSSR
-264 DVAFFAPELNS
+264 DVAFFAPELNE
-275 MKIELDVDG
+275 MKLDLDIDG

-290 NNLRAKKL
+290 NNLKAKKL
-298 SIRSGKA
+298 SIKSGKA
-305 THIKGDFIL
+305 TYIKGDFII
-314 KGLPRWKETF
+314 KGLPKWKETF
-324 MDLKI
+324 MDLNI
-329 EMAGTNKKDLDEVLA
+329 EMAGTNKTDLDEVLA
-344 GITGNKKPMIPI
+344 GITNSKKKLIPS
-356 IVSKFGNINFNGN
+356 IVNKFGNINFNGS

-380 GEFKTKLGRIVSDVN
+380 GEFKTKLGRFVSDVN

-407 GNVKTFD
+407 GNIKTYD

-434 VKGRGTELKELT
+434 VKGRGTELKN
-446 EKLSGDVEYI
+446 LSENINGDVTYI

-468 DGTFEKKNFDG
+468 DGTFNKKYFDG
-479 KLSINDKNLKLL
+479 KLSINDKNVKLV

-500 KLPVFAFNATITRAR
+500 KLPVFNFKATITKAK
-515 LKALKLLKDSLLV
+515 LKALKLLKDSLMV

-535 FSGTNLNNIEGSL
+535 FSGTNLNNIEGKL
-548 LIQEIRLQNPKG
+548 LVQEIRLQNPKG
-560 IYNVDS
+560 VYEVDS
-566 LQLMAKGTGVDR
+566 VQLLAKGSGANRNLT
-578 TLDIRSDILD
+578 IKSDILD
-588 ASIRGEYDLNSIVSY
+588 ASVSGEYDLNSIGSY

-614 LRADIFKFKNQ
+614 LKADIFKYKNQ
-625 IFKFNLQVKKFE
+625 IFQFNLQIKDFE
-637 PLAQFISPGLEMEEG
+637 PLAQFISPGLQLDDG
-652 ATLIG
+652 ALFIG
-657 DFDSRNNTATLNG
+657 DFDSRNNKATLSG
-670 FVRKLKYNGVVINN
+670 FVKTLKFNGVVVNN

-702 DRVQLNDSLFIKDV
+702 DRVQINDSLFIKDV
-716 NISNILRNDSLSFN
+716 NISNILRNDSLAFN

-735 SDEANQLDLNGLV
+735 SDDANQLDLNGLV
-748 EFTKNQDTVARLS
+748 EFTKNQDTTARLS

-778 KVRIA
+778 KVRIV
-783 LNNGKTLISNFDL
+783 LNNGKTQITNFDL
-796 TNGIQQ
+796 TNGKQQ
-802 LTIDGLISEDQKDLL
+802 ITVDGLISDDPNDLMKI
-817 AVGFKDFNLK
+817 GFKDFSLK

-837 VKLSGNVNGT
+837 VSLAGNANGT
-847 TNLYGILKAPKVN
+847 TNLYGILKSPRVN

-867 LTFND
+867 LNFNN

-886 QSNKVNVFTR
+886 ENNKINVFTR
-896 IMAEDSETFKLTGNI
+896 IMADGDETFKLTGNL
-911 DLKEKLIDLNVRM
+911 DLKEKDIDLEIKM
-924 NDSKLTILEPFVKQL
+924 NDSKLTVLEPFVKEL

-944 GDISADLT
+944 GNISSDLT
-952 VKGKL
+952 IKGKF
-957 DKPEINGSVAFDKGQ
+957 DKPEINGTLSLDKGQ

-988 KIENS
+988 KVENS
-993 VVLLDGESSD
+993 VISLEDFELN
-1003 GFVLADLESHE
+1003 DLEGHKAIANGS
-1014 ATARGTVDLNN
+1014 VDLNDIN
-1025 LDDPT
+1025 YPDLDVT
-1030 LNVTVN
+1030 LN
-1036 ANSLM
+1036 ANNFL
-1041 ALNTTSKD
+1041 ALNTTAKD
-1049 NSVYFG
+1049 NSVYYG

-1062 FKFTGPTSKMKIDIK
+1062 FKFTGPTNKMKIDIK
-1077 AKTEKGTVFN
+1077 AKTEKGTIFN

-1096 SDKDFINFISRDSSK
+1096 SDKDFINFISRDSAT
-1111 VVKKTTNFD
+1111 VVKKKTNFE

-1147 KGNAELN
+1147 KGSAELN

-1176 DFTAQEVINKKFEI
+1176 DFTAQEVINKKFDI

-1251 QPDIKLDIFFP
+1251 KPDIKLDIYFP
-1262 AQPAIKEELQ
+1262 SQPAIKEELQ

-1296 GNGGESIGNQLSST
+1296 GNGGESIGNQLQST
-1310 ATSTATELV
+1310 VSSTATELV

-1342 SEASASVKLFND
+1342 SEANASFKFFND

-1365 NSLNDFT
+1365 NSLNDLT
-1372 IIDFNR
+1372 IIDF
-1378 SNVGGEVEG
+1378 SKNVGSEVEA
-1387 LFLIR
+1387 LFLIK
-1392 KDGSLLGKVANKP
+1392 KDGSLTGKVANKP
-1405 PTIQSIFANPGIDQ
+1405 PTQQSIFLNSGISPTA
-1419 NRNVTSFGLVYTQQ
+1419 NVTSFGLVYTQQ
-1433 FDTFKEFIQ
+1433 FDTFTEFIQ
-1442 KITGAY
+1442 KLSGAY
-1448 RRNLKRKQSESPV
+1448 RRNLKRKQAEQPV
-1461 KTNKSINKEAIINQ
+1461 KTNKAITKDAIINQ
-1475 SKGNQRR
+1475 TKGGPRR